1 MSTKLRVGW
10 HREHFLSP
18 LLQFVEKD
26 KGETVEL
33 IECPGGTGEMQVKLK
48 NGEIDLCIALT
59 DALIA
64 GLANGQTSYKIVG
77 RYIASPLRWAIITG
91 KDSQYNSVNDLKGT
105 TFGISR
111 LGRQWLP
118 SYGLSL
124 IIAARMVRRGAAKVQ
139 GYAIIFPW
147 IVPSLYL
154 SVNGQFKP
162 LRDSVNSG
170 ETSVFLW
177 EWFTTKPYV
186 DSGEVRFIGSV
197 YTPWPCWHIAAS
209 PSVPSSTIKTFL
221 ASLQPYV
228 QHFNSPEAR
237 ASEDIEFVHNFFGHK
252 KEDVAEW
259 LQSVKWEQRLAEV
272 KKDVV
277 KETLAVL
284 SKAGV
289 IPEDAENMKLQDIV
303 NTEVATI
310 V

>member
-77 RYIASPLRWAIITG
+77 RYIASPLRWAIVTG
-91 KDSQYNSVNDLKGT
+91 KNSQYNSVDDLKGT

-111 LGRQWLP
+111 LGSGSQVMA
-118 SYGLSL
+118 SVLSL
-124 IIAARMVRRGAAKVQ
+124 QQKWSEEEQ
-139 GYAIIFPW
+139 PKFK
-147 IVPSLYL
+147 
-154 SVNGQFKP
+154 VNGQFKP

-209 PSVPSSTIKTFL
+209 PSVPSSTIKPFL

-237 ASEDIEFVHNFFGHK
+237 TSEDIEFVHNFFGHK

-259 LQSVKWEQRLAEV
+259 LQSVEWEQRLAEV
-272 KKDVV
+272 KEDVV
-277 KETLAVL
+277 KGTLAVL
-284 SKAGV
+284 RKAGV
-289 IPEDAENMKLQDIV
+289 IPEGAENMKLEDIV

>member
-1 MSTKLRVGW
+1 MATKLRVGW

-18 LLQFVEKD
+18 LLQFVERD
-26 KGETVEL
+26 KGGTVEL
-33 IECPGGTGEMQVKLK
+33 VECPGGTGEMQVKLK

-91 KDSQYNSVNDLKGT
+91 KDSQYNSINDLKGT

-111 LGRQWLP
+111 LGSGSQVMA
-118 SYGLSL
+118 SVLSL
-124 IIAARMVRRGAAKVQ
+124 QQKWSEEEQ
-139 GYAIIFPW
+139 PKFK
-147 IVPSLYL
+147 
-154 SVNGQFKP
+154 VNGQFKP

-170 ETSVFLW
+170 ETSAFLW

-209 PSVPSSTIKTFL
+209 PSVPSSTVRTFL

-237 ASEDIEFVHNFFGHK
+237 VSEDIEFVHNFFGHK

-259 LQSVKWEQRLAEV
+259 LQSVKWEEQLAEV
-272 KKDVV
+272 KEDVV

-284 SKAGV
+284 RKAGV
-289 IPEDAENMKLQDIV
+289 VPEGAEDMKLEDIV